1 MSFIR
6 VVRANQIARKALCFC
21 FKLCANSR
29 KAFRS
34 VSVDCRW
41 FYNQTLFYAMTKHIK
56 KLTVLTVFLIGAA
69 SANADLVPK
78 QKNIPDEVTVF
89 VTLKVNS
96 NISKEKI
103 AEFTKMYA
111 EFVNKTEPD
120 SLGWSY
126 HQSGEKVILIER
138 YKNEEA
144 NIITANNISPDGIR
158 YKLLQDQL
166 DIFTV
171 EKVSVYGAFTKKLI
185 DFNTITAKKLGFK
198 FPFEYNPIISG
209 YSKNSK

>member
-1 MSFIR
+1 
-6 VVRANQIARKALCFC
+6 
-21 FKLCANSR
+21 
-29 KAFRS
+29 
-34 VSVDCRW
+34 
-41 FYNQTLFYAMTKHIK
+41 MTKHIK
-56 KLTVLTVFLIGAA
+56 KLTVLTVFLIGAT
-69 SANADLVPK
+69 SVNADLVPK

-89 VTLKVNS
+89 VTLKVN
-96 NISKEKI
+96 NNVSKKKI
-103 AEFTKMYA
+103 AKFTKMYA
-111 EFVNKTEPD
+111 EFVNNTEPD

-144 NIITANNISPDGIR
+144 NIITAKNISPDGIR

-171 EKVSVYGAFTKKLI
+171 EKVSVYGAFTKKLV
-185 DFNTITAKKLGFK
+185 DFNAITAKKLGFK

-209 YSKNSK
+209 YSKNAK

>member
-1 MSFIR
+1 M
-6 VVRANQIARKALCFC
+6 NEYL
-21 FKLCANSR
+21 
-29 KAFRS
+29 
-34 VSVDCRW
+34 
-41 FYNQTLFYAMTKHIK
+41 K

-69 SANADLVPK
+69 SVNADLVPK

-89 VTLKVNS
+89 VTLKVN
-96 NISKEKI
+96 NNVSKKKI
-103 AEFTKMYA
+103 AKFTKMYA
-111 EFVNKTEPD
+111 EFVNNTEPD

-144 NIITANNISPDGIR
+144 NIITAKNISPDGIR

-171 EKVSVYGAFTKKLI
+171 EKVSVYGAFTKKLV
-185 DFNTITAKKLGFK
+185 DFNAITAKKLGVK
-198 FPFEYNPIISG
+198 FPCEYNPIISG
-209 YSKNSK
+209 YSKNAK

>member
-1 MSFIR
+1 M
-6 VVRANQIARKALCFC
+6 A
-21 FKLCANSR
+21 
-29 KAFRS
+29 
-34 VSVDCRW
+34 
-41 FYNQTLFYAMTKHIK
+41 KHIK
-56 KLTVLTVFLIGAA
+56 KLTVLIVFLIGTA

-103 AEFTKMYA
+103 AEFTSMYA

-138 YKNEEA
+138 YKNEDA
-144 NIITANNISPDGIR
+144 NIVTAKNISPDGIR
-158 YKLLQDQL
+158 YKLLKDSF

-171 EKVSVYGAFTKKLI
+171 EKVSVFGAFTKKLI
-185 DFNTITAKKLGFK
+185 DFNALTAKKLGFK
-198 FPFEYNPIISG
+198 FPFEYNPLISG
-209 YSKNSK
+209 YSKYAI